1 MAPNSALDRLIAQ
14 VNDLQRRVRYLE
26 TVDPSTPSC
35 LLTTL
40 AAFSRASTTNYAQIP
55 FDVEVRDRDDLHG
68 TAGVK
73 PRITVRQAGLYVVGG
88 HVVFD
93 KNPTGLR
100 GLAIM
105 QNGVQVARHQHAA
118 GDGEALTIASVFFAQ
133 GGEYFMLAAM
143 QTSGGDL
150 DVLQTAESPFFWAF
164 KIAGG

>member
-1 MAPNSALDRLIAQ
+1 MAPNGPMDRVIAQ
-14 VNDLQRRVRYLE
+14 VNALQRRVRYLE

-35 LLTTL
+35 LLTTS
-40 AAFSRASTTNYAQIP
+40 AAFARVSATTYVQIP
-55 FDVEVRDRDDLHG
+55 FNVEVRDRDGLHD

-93 KNPTGLR
+93 SNSTGLR

-118 GDGEALTIASVFFAQ
+118 GDGEALSIASVFMAQ

>member
-1 MAPNSALDRLIAQ
+1 MAPNGPMDRVIAQ
-14 VNDLQRRVRYLE
+14 VNALQRRVRYLE

-35 LLTTL
+35 LLTTS
-40 AAFSRASTTNYAQIP
+40 AAVTRASLSNYFRVAW
-55 FDVEVRDRDDLHG
+55 DVEIRDRDGLHHP
-68 TAGVK
+68 TANT

-93 KNPTGLR
+93 SNATGLR
-100 GLAIM
+100 GIAIL

-118 GDGEALTIASVFFAQ
+118 GDGEALSIASVFMAQ
-133 GGEYFMLAAM
+133 GGEDFRLAIM